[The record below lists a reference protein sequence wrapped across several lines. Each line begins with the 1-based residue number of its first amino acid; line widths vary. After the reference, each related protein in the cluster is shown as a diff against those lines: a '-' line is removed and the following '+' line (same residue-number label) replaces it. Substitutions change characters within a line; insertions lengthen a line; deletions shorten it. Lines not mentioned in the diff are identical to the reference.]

1 MRVRSNTIN
10 RNVNMTF
17 FKKQTLNLS
26 SLTLTAC
33 LFAGT
38 NGALAEGS
46 EDHTH
51 NSAAAHA
58 WAYPELGEPGV
69 AEDVSRTLTMT
80 MYDNY
85 FEPEELVIAAGE
97 TIRFV
102 VINEGQLVH
111 EFNLAS
117 AEMHARHQE
126 EMMMMV
132 DHGVLGADHINEDM
146 MSMTMGD
153 GQDMHHDHANSV
165 LLEPGDTAEVI
176 WTFNGDARLE
186 FACNVPGHY
195 DAGMVGDIEVGSG
208 S

>member
-1 MRVRSNTIN
+1 MTIFTN
-10 RNVNMTF
+10 YARI
-17 FKKQTLNLS
+17 LP
-26 SLTLTAC
+26 SLTLAAC
-33 LFAGT
+33 FLAGT
-38 NGALAEGS
+38 GVALAEGS
-46 EDHTH
+46 DDHTH
-51 NSAAAHA
+51 DMDAMHQ
-58 WAYPELGEPGV
+58 WAYPELGAPGV
-69 AEDVSRTLTMT
+69 AEEVSRTITIT

-111 EFNLAS
+111 EFNVAS
-117 AEMHARHQE
+117 EEMHLRHQD
-126 EMMMMV
+126 EMMMMM

-146 MSMTMGD
+146 MSMTMENGET
-153 GQDMHHDHANSV
+153 MHHDHANSV

-176 WTFNGDARLE
+176 WTFNGNAELE

-195 DAGMVGDIEVGSG
+195 DAGMMGEIEIGSG